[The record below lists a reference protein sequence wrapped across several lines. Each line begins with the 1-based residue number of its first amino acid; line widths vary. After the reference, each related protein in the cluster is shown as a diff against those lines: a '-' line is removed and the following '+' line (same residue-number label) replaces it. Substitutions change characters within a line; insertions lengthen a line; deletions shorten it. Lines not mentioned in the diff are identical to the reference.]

1 MFTARPPP
9 PPPSRTCVFDR
20 SFPCMGSRD
29 PTDEG
34 TDCEETEV
42 IKKKNFCISRHAA
55 RARFI
60 SYQHAND
67 PDENISMER

>member
-1 MFTARPPP
+1 
-9 PPPSRTCVFDR
+9 
-20 SFPCMGSRD
+20 MGSRD